1 METLEKLSEP
11 IDNCP
16 TATICFAI
24 VIIGAI
30 VAMVCILIIDEQNDK
45 K

>member
-16 TATICFAI
+16 ISTICFAI

-30 VAMVCILIIDEQNDK
+30 VAMVCILIIEEQNNK